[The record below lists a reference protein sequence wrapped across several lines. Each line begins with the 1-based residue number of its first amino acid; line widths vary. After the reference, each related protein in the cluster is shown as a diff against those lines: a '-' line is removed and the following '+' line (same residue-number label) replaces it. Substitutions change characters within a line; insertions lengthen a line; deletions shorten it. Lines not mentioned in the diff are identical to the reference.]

1 MDYKMSTK
9 AHAIRAIALLRA
21 TGHEDAS
28 MLEDPRQQVIR
39 ISAYDPGTDF
49 EVRRLI
55 HAVDPAAHPL
65 G

>member
-1 MDYKMSTK
+1 MDYKMSTM
-9 AHAIRAIALLRA
+9 AHAIRAIDLLRA
-21 TGHEDAS
+21 TGHEDAY

-39 ISAYDPGTDF
+39 VSADDF
-49 EVRRLI
+49 ELRRLI